1 MLSTENQKE
10 KNAIPD
16 KREYQLQREA
26 MKTILIV
33 FFSMLLFLCLFIF
46 FVQFNDDLV
55 KFYNDQK
62 SEQLVK
68 DTIVIK
74 KPVIKKPVVNNTGL
88 DIVIKVSK
96 DYRKYFVSYK
106 SYYTPSK
113 YYTCID
119 QITFDQFMTIQEG
132 DTIHK
137 SK

>member
-1 MLSTENQKE
+1 MQSTDFQTQQE
-10 KNAIPD
+10 KNSVID
-16 KREYQLQREA
+16 KREYQLQRESK
-26 MKTILIV
+26 KTVSIIVISLALFMGLSV
-33 FFSMLLFLCLFIF
+33 FFLIF
-46 FVQFNDDLV
+46 NNALMVKQKQLQIKHDTVFVSKPKQV
-55 KFYNDQK
+55 A
-62 SEQLVK
+62 
-68 DTIVIK
+68 IK
-74 KPVIKKPVVNNTGL
+74 KVNNTGL